1 MSVFVKPFLKI
12 KRRSDCHNNRRFY
25 FLQRNKNLVKQMTY
39 FRAMDMNLKGKNA
52 LVCGSSQGIGLA
64 SAQALAALGA
74 NIILM
79 ARNREKLAEA
89 VKTLPTSGSQSHGFL
104 VADFGNTE
112 EVKSAVRTFLEGEE
126 SIHILVNNTGG
137 PAGGPITEA
146 QGDAFVEA
154 FQNHLVNNQNL
165 AQLVFPGM
173 KAAGFGRII
182 NIISTSVKIPLAGL
196 GVSNTVRGAV
206 GNWSKTWA
214 NEVGQFNITVNNV
227 LPGATETERLVS
239 IIANK
244 AAKTGKSEKEIAA
257 EMAGEVPM
265 KRFAK
270 PEEVANAVAFL
281 ASSAASYIN
290 GINIPVD
297 GGRTGNL

>member
-1 MSVFVKPFLKI
+1 ME
-12 KRRSDCHNNRRFY
+12 
-25 FLQRNKNLVKQMTY
+25 
-39 FRAMDMNLKGKNA
+39 MNLNGKNA

-64 SAQALAALGA
+64 SAQALASLGA
-74 NIILM
+74 NVILM

-89 VKTLPTSGSQSHGFL
+89 VKTLPRTGSQTHGFL
-104 VADFGNTE
+104 VADFAQPE
-112 EVKSAVRTFLEGEE
+112 QVKQAVKTFLEGQE

-137 PAGGPITEA
+137 PPAGPIVEA
-146 QGDAFVEA
+146 TGEAFLDAFK
-154 FQNHLVNNQNL
+154 NHLVNNQNL

-196 GVSNTVRGAV
+196 GVSNTVRAAV

-214 NEVGQFNITVNNV
+214 NEVGQYSITVNNV

-244 AAKTGKSEKEIAA
+244 AAKTGKPEAEIAA
-257 EMAGEVPM
+257 EMADEVPM

-270 PEEVANAVAFL
+270 PEEIANAVAFL
-281 ASSAASYIN
+281 ASPAASYIN